1 MNAPD
6 VRLGKLWR
14 SSRGRVSGSCTQ
26 QARNFTELLHREGW
40 RGAGARENEYEH
52 LQRRDVAEGS
62 ERCIAGD
69 QGIVGEGGDEDLHGL
84 WNGGRGG

>member
-14 SSRGRVSGSCTQ
+14 SSRGRASDSCTQ
-26 QARNFTELLHREGW
+26 QATNFTELLRTEGRE
-40 RGAGARENEYEH
+40 GAGAHGNEYKH

-62 ERCIAGD
+62 ERCVAGD
-69 QGIVGEGGDEDLHGL
+69 QGVVGEGGDEDLHGL